1 MPLLIW
7 LKAICFIT
15 QGKRGI
21 SALELQA
28 SLEMKFYGTTWVL
41 LHKIRN
47 ALMQRDDEYKP
58 SEIIQLD
65 GAAFGKRHIGNQT
78 DVLVA
83 VESKDWIDQKG
94 RKKSKAGFAKVV
106 VANETKEEAQ
116 KFVDKE
122 IEKKLHSTLI
132 GALVL
137 FIQAM

>member
-1 MPLLIW
+1 M
-7 LKAICFIT
+7 
-15 QGKRGI
+15 
-21 SALELQA
+21 
-28 SLEMKFYGTTWVL
+28 
-41 LHKIRN
+41 
-47 ALMQRDDEYKP
+47 
-58 SEIIQLD
+58 
-65 GAAFGKRHIGNQT
+65 
-78 DVLVA
+78 LVA

-137 FIQAM
+137 FI